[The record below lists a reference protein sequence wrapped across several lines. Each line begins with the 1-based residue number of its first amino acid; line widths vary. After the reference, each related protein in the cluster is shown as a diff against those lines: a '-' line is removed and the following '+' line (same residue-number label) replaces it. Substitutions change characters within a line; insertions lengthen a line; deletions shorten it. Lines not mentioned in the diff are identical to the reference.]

1 MPDQTKKEE
10 PKAANTEGESEL
22 SNDQLED
29 ASGGTGAW
37 LDTFESFR
45 TLAPAAQ
52 DSETDELPLKEDGES
67 AATTDVE
74 YTLRVTDTQT
84 GQ

>member
-10 PKAANTEGESEL
+10 PEL
-22 SNDQLED
+22 SDDQLED
-29 ASGGTGAW
+29 ASGGTGLY
-37 LDTFESFR
+37 LDNFESFR

-52 DSETDELPLKEDGES
+52 DSETEKLPLKEDGES